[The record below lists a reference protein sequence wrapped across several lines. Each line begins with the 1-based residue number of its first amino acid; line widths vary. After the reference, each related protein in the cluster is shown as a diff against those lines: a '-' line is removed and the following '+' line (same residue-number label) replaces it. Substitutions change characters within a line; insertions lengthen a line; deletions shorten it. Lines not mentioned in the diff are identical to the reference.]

1 MTRRWPEFRKYLFP
15 LLANPQNSGR
25 NRRNRSLFATATK
38 SRRYQESSCRYII
51 QIASSEHILYLA
63 ITILSAF
70 TSSHEIPSSFLRLV
84 RAITSSF
91 LSFVVH
97 AFVCLCACVCI
108 LCVFMDKYRIVLM
121 PLRSGAVDPCACTSG
136 AIVLALFSLLSQ
148 ARALR
153 QIPSRRTQ
161 DIPRFWSLRHPF
173 LSVCAIVEFVFSSHL
188 Q

>member
-97 AFVCLCACVCI
+97 AFVCLCACV
-108 LCVFMDKYRIVLM
+108 YIVCLHGQISYSVDASSVWCC
-121 PLRSGAVDPCACTSG
+121 RSVRLHFWCDCACAFFSAFTG
-136 AIVLALFSLLSQ
+136 AGSSTNSE
-148 ARALR
+148 
-153 QIPSRRTQ
+153 PSY
-161 DIPRFWSLRHPF
+161 PRYSSILESAASI
-173 LSVCAIVEFVFSSHL
+173 SVRVCNC
-188 Q
+188 